1 MKVDD
6 MGGESF
12 GDFNY
17 RAMQCR
23 TNVSSPMRFSC
34 SPVRLFVVPLRQV
47 MISNLDYSLTEED
60 VKVFCSAAGP
70 VTAVKLIKKRYAKT
84 SKG

>member
-1 MKVDD
+1 
-6 MGGESF
+6 
-12 GDFNY
+12 
-17 RAMQCR
+17 
-23 TNVSSPMRFSC
+23 
-34 SPVRLFVVPLRQV
+34 

-60 VKVFCSAAGP
+60 VKVFCSSAGP